1 MATDYSMNLKAKLD
15 TSDVQ
20 QKLQQLGQTGDMAT
34 SQLEQSVKKL
44 EGAVKDLTN
53 SWKNA
58 SKEAQ
63 QTGLQMQKLLRGG
76 SAMLVGG
83 IINRMG
89 NYAAATGNTTGAE
102 VANYAGNM
110 LKGAGAGAAMGSV
123 VPFIGT
129 AAGAAI
135 GAATGALETLADSAT
150 KAAQALEDW
159 KNEGIENIKKQR
171 FNQITEEQL
180 KDISKTTDID
190 QLSERLSN
198 AQSVVDRFNSK
209 IKSSYESM
217 RLWEDEL
224 KNLTQKGLSNYIF
237 SLFGGAVDLARDS
250 QRKDQLKMNIA
261 QESADL
267 NVWRDQATGA

>member
-15 TSDVQ
+15 TTDVQ

-44 EGAVKDLTN
+44 ESAVKDLTT
-53 SWKNA
+53 SWRTA

-150 KAAQALEDW
+150 KAA
-159 KNEGIENIKKQR
+159 
-171 FNQITEEQL
+171 
-180 KDISKTTDID
+180 
-190 QLSERLSN
+190 
-198 AQSVVDRFNSK
+198 
-209 IKSSYESM
+209 
-217 RLWEDEL
+217 
-224 KNLTQKGLSNYIF
+224 
-237 SLFGGAVDLARDS
+237 
-250 QRKDQLKMNIA
+250 
-261 QESADL
+261 
-267 NVWRDQATGA
+267 